1 MKKFRLNA
9 GFTLVEL
16 LIVVLIVG
24 ILARLAYPN
33 YLNATLKSGRAD
45 AKVALGEVAQRLQRC
60 FTTGNK
66 FNPSTTGACTIY
78 DSIKSSASGFTSSEG
93 FYVIKE
99 AQAND
104 VSATSFIITAAPVST
119 KRQSKDTK
127 CAKLTLTHTGVRAAY
142 DSGGTDTT
150 SECW

>member
-1 MKKFRLNA
+1 MKKFRVNA

-16 LIVVLIVG
+16 LIVVVIIG
-24 ILARLAYPN
+24 ILARLAYSN
-33 YLNATLKSGRAD
+33 YLNSTLKSGRAD

-66 FNPSTTGACTIY
+66 FNPSTSGVCTIY
-78 DSIKSSASGFTSSEG
+78 DAVKSSASGFTSSEK

-104 VSATSFIITAAPVST
+104 IAATSFIITAAPVST
-119 KRQSKDTK
+119 KRQSKDAK
-127 CAKLTLTHTGVRAAY
+127 CAKFTLTHTGTRAAY
-142 DSGGTDTT
+142 DSSGNDTT
-150 SECW
+150 ADCW